1 MRHRHKPFLR
11 SLQNDTQAGIATYVL
26 IMFGLA
32 FMLYLFGFNSMY
44 NQWTINSDINGET
57 KQGPIHINDSEMNKG
72 SFITTIMNPLSL
84 FTAATLGIVGISLIV
99 GWFTKS
105 TATILTYAI
114 PAIILIA
121 LNIFVFPINT
131 ITDEMGTFNTAAFP
145 LTGFILILFNL
156 FYILA
161 IIDFIR
167 GPS

>member
-32 FMLYLFGFNSMY
+32 FMLYLFGFQSMY
-44 NQWTINSDINGET
+44 SQWTINSDINGGT
-57 KQGPIHINDSEMNKG
+57 DQGPIDINNPEMNKG
-72 SFITTIMNPLSL
+72 DFITTLLNPLTL
-84 FTAATLGIVGISLIV
+84 FTASAIGIGALALIV

-131 ITDEMGTFNTAAFP
+131 LTDEMGTFNTAAFP